1 MDKPTDQPAATPD
14 SPPGVVSPQP
24 SAALST
30 AVRPPKYRWEL
41 LALLWL
47 AFFLNQAD
55 RQIFSVVLPLI
66 RKDLGLTDAELGLIA
81 SALIWTYGLLV
92 PIAGFVGDRLSRR
105 NILGFCLL
113 FWSGAT
119 LFTGLCSSVV
129 QFILLRGIGTGG
141 GEAFYAPSANAL
153 LGENYRENRSFVLS
167 VHQTAVYF
175 GIILSGLIAGYVGE
189 QYGWRNA
196 FFLFGSLGIVLAFV
210 FFSRIPKDVPAIGQ
224 GDSGAVF
231 SEVIETARIIVR
243 KPTVVLLTLGFG
255 CMVFVN
261 VGYLTWMPS
270 FLVDKFGM
278 SLTKAGFSALFYHHL
293 GAFLGVLSGAKI
305 ADHFAKTNP
314 RSRLVVQALGLLL
327 GAPFIYWISMSQTQL
342 MTYVALFLFG
352 IFRGW
357 YDSNIVASLY
367 EVVAPKI
374 RSSAYGLML
383 ACAFLIGASAPYL
396 LGVLK
401 PTLGLTAGLASLSGV
416 YVLGGLLIGS
426 GAIWF
431 FNNDREASA

>member
-1 MDKPTDQPAATPD
+1 MMTEPAPVVTQKPV
-14 SPPGVVSPQP
+14 GF
-24 SAALST
+24 
-30 AVRPPKYRWEL
+30 RWEL
-41 LALLWL
+41 LTLLWL

-66 RKDLGLTDAELGLIA
+66 RRDLGLTDSELGLIA
-81 SALIWTYGLLV
+81 SALVWTYGLLV
-92 PIAGFVGDRLSRR
+92 PIAGFVGDRFSRR

-113 FWSGAT
+113 FWSCAT
-119 LFTGLCSSVV
+119 LLTGFCATVL
-129 QFILLRGIGTGG
+129 QFILLRGIATGG

-153 LGENYRENRSFVLS
+153 LGENYRKSRSFALS
-167 VHQTAVYF
+167 IHQTAVYF
-175 GIILSGLIAGYVGE
+175 GIILSGIIAGYIGE
-189 QYGWRNA
+189 QYGWQKA
-196 FFLFGSLGIVLAFV
+196 FYLFGGLGILLAVV
-210 FFSRIPKDVPAIGQ
+210 FFIRIPKDSPVLKTDLQKPLLAEIG
-224 GDSGAVF
+224 
-231 SEVIETARIIVR
+231 ETARIVIR
-243 KPTVVLLTLGFG
+243 KPTVILLTLGFG

-278 SLTKAGFSALFYHHL
+278 SLTDAGFSALFYHHL
-293 GAFLGVLSGAKI
+293 GAFLGVLSGARI
-305 ADHFAKTNP
+305 SDHFAKTNP
-314 RSRLVVQALGLLL
+314 RSRLVVQALGLML
-327 GAPFIYWISMSQTQL
+327 GAPFIYWISMSQTQT

-367 EVVAPKI
+367 EVVSPKI

-401 PTLGLTAGLASLSGV
+401 PTLGLTLGLASLSGV
-416 YVLGGLLIGS
+416 YVLGSLFIGS
-426 GAIWF
+426 GALWF
-431 FNNDREASA
+431 FDKDREPTE

>member
-1 MDKPTDQPAATPD
+1 MLESPPSLTKKPT
-14 SPPGVVSPQP
+14 GF
-24 SAALST
+24 
-30 AVRPPKYRWEL
+30 RWEL

-66 RKDLGLTDAELGLIA
+66 RKDLGLTDAQLGLIA
-81 SALIWTYGLLV
+81 SALVWTYGLLV
-92 PIAGFVGDRLSRR
+92 PIAGFIGDRFSRR

-113 FWSGAT
+113 FWSCAT
-119 LFTGLCSSVV
+119 MLTGFCSSMI
-129 QFILLRGIGTGG
+129 QFIVLRGVATGG

-153 LGENYRENRSFVLS
+153 LGENYKESRSFALS

-175 GIILSGLIAGYVGE
+175 GIILSGIIAGYIGE
-189 QYGWRNA
+189 HYGWQKA
-196 FFLFGSLGIVLAFV
+196 FYLFGSLGIVLAIV
-210 FFSRIPKDVPAIGQ
+210 FFSRVPKDVVTATIKARQPMMTEIG
-224 GDSGAVF
+224 
-231 SEVIETARIIVR
+231 ETARIVVR
-243 KPTVVLLTLGFG
+243 KPTVIMLTLGFG

-270 FLVDKFGM
+270 FLVDKFSM
-278 SLTKAGFSALFYHHL
+278 SLTDAGFSSLFYHHL

-305 ADHFAKTNP
+305 ADYYARTNP
-314 RSRLVVQALGLLL
+314 RSRLVLQAMGLLL
-327 GAPFIYWISMSQTQL
+327 GAPFIYGISMSNTQVL
-342 MTYVALFLFG
+342 TYTALFLFG

-367 EVVAPKI
+367 EVVSPKI

-383 ACAFLIGASAPYL
+383 ACAFLIGSFAPYL

-401 PTLGLTAGLASLSGV
+401 PTLGLTTGLASLSGV
-416 YVLGGLLIGS
+416 YVLGSLFLWA
-426 GAIWF
+426 GAFLF
-431 FNNDREASA
+431 FDRDKEPSL

>member
-1 MDKPTDQPAATPD
+1 MVEPAPLVAAPKATH
-14 SPPGVVSPQP
+14 
-24 SAALST
+24 
-30 AVRPPKYRWEL
+30 RWEL
-41 LALLWL
+41 LTLLWL

-66 RKDLGLTDAELGLIA
+66 RQDLGLTDAELGLIA
-81 SALIWTYGLLV
+81 SALVWTYGLLV
-92 PIAGFVGDRLSRR
+92 PIAGFIGDRFSRR
-105 NILGFCLL
+105 NILGCCLL

-129 QFILLRGIGTGG
+129 QFMLLRGVGTGG

-153 LGENYRENRSFVLS
+153 LGETYRENRSFVLS
-167 VHQTAVYF
+167 IHQTAVYF
-175 GIILSGLIAGYVGE
+175 GIILSGLIAGYIG
-189 QYGWRNA
+189 QHYGWRNA
-196 FFLFGSLGIVLAFV
+196 FYGFGSLGVVLALV
-210 FFSRIPKDVPAIGQ
+210 FFKRIPGDAPPTGGVAQ
-224 GDSGAVF
+224 GGLFA
-231 SEVIETARIIVR
+231 EIAQTARTIAR
-243 KPTVVLLTLGFG
+243 KPTVVMLTLGFG

-270 FLVDKFGM
+270 FLVDKFGL
-278 SLTKAGFSALFYHHL
+278 SLTDAGFSALFYHHL
-293 GAFLGVLSGAKI
+293 GAFLGVLSGARL
-305 ADHFAKTNP
+305 ADHFAATNP

-327 GAPFIYWISMSQTQL
+327 GAPFIYGISMSSTPTL
-342 MTYVALFLFG
+342 TYAALFLFG

-367 EVVAPKI
+367 EVVSPTMRA
-374 RSSAYGLML
+374 SAYGLVL

-401 PTLGLTAGLASLSGV
+401 PTLGLSVGLASLSSV
-416 YVLGGLLIGS
+416 YVLGGLFIAA

-431 FNNDREASA
+431 FEKDREHGDGVRTPG

>member
-1 MDKPTDQPAATPD
+1 MVD
-14 SPPGVVSPQP
+14 SPPSLTKKTTGF
-24 SAALST
+24 
-30 AVRPPKYRWEL
+30 RWEL

-66 RKDLGLTDAELGLIA
+66 RKDLGLTDAQLGLIA
-81 SALIWTYGLLV
+81 SALVWTYGLLV
-92 PIAGFVGDRLSRR
+92 PIAGFIGDRFSRR

-113 FWSGAT
+113 FWSCAT
-119 LFTGLCSSVV
+119 LLTGFCSSVV
-129 QFILLRGIGTGG
+129 QFIALRGMATGG

-153 LGENYRENRSFVLS
+153 LGETYKEKRSFALS
-167 VHQTAVYF
+167 IHQTAVYF
-175 GIILSGLIAGYVGE
+175 GIILSGIIAGYIGE
-189 QYGWRNA
+189 HYGWQKA
-196 FFLFGSLGIVLAFV
+196 FYLFGSLGVVLAFV
-210 FFSRIPKDVPAIGQ
+210 FFTRIPKDVVVSTAESQQQMWAEIGK
-224 GDSGAVF
+224 
-231 SEVIETARIIVR
+231 TARIVAR
-243 KPTVVLLTLGFG
+243 KPTVIMLTLGFG

-270 FLVDKFGM
+270 FLVDKFNM
-278 SLTKAGFSALFYHHL
+278 SLTDAGFSSLFYHHL

-305 ADHFAKTNP
+305 SDYYAKSNP

-327 GAPFIYWISMSQTQL
+327 GAPFIYGISMSNTQVL
-342 MTYVALFLFG
+342 TYIALFLFG

-367 EVVAPKI
+367 EVVSPKI

-383 ACAFLIGASAPYL
+383 ACAFLIGSFAPFL

-416 YVLGGLLIGS
+416 YVLGSLFLWA
-426 GAIWF
+426 GAFLF
-431 FNNDREASA
+431 FDRDKEVSQ

>member
-1 MDKPTDQPAATPD
+1 MVD
-14 SPPGVVSPQP
+14 SPPSVTQKPTG
-24 SAALST
+24 
-30 AVRPPKYRWEL
+30 YRWEL
-41 LALLWL
+41 LLLLWL

-81 SALIWTYGLLV
+81 SALVWTYGLLV
-92 PIAGFVGDRLSRR
+92 PIAGFIGDRFSRR

-129 QFILLRGIGTGG
+129 QFILLRGVGTGG

-153 LGENYRENRSFVLS
+153 LGETYRENRSFALS
-167 VHQTAVYF
+167 IHQTAVYF
-175 GIILSGLIAGYVGE
+175 GIILSGLVAGYIGE
-189 QYGWRNA
+189 HYGWRNA
-196 FFLFGSLGIVLAFV
+196 FYLFGGLGIVLAFV
-210 FFSRIPKDVPAIGQ
+210 FFMRIPADVRNVEEL
-224 GDSGAVF
+224 SGADMMA
-231 SEVIETARIIVR
+231 EIRATARIVVR
-243 KPTVVLLTLGFG
+243 KPTVIMLTLGFG

-278 SLTKAGFSALFYHHL
+278 SLTDAGFSSLFYHHL

-305 ADHFAKTNP
+305 ADHFAKANP
-314 RSRLVVQALGLLL
+314 KSRLVVQALGLLI
-327 GAPFIYWISMSQTQL
+327 GAPFIYWISMSDTQL
-342 MTYVALFLFG
+342 MTYIALFGFG
-352 IFRGW
+352 LFRGW

-367 EVVAPKI
+367 EVVSPKI

-383 ACAFLIGASAPYL
+383 ACAFLIGAFAPYL

-401 PTLGLTAGLASLSGV
+401 PTLGLTAGLACLSGV
-416 YVLGGLLIGS
+416 YVLGSLFIGS
-426 GAIWF
+426 GAMWF
-431 FNNDREASA
+431 FDKDKEYNQ

>member
-1 MDKPTDQPAATPD
+1 MVD
-14 SPPGVVSPQP
+14 SPPSLTKKPTGF
-24 SAALST
+24 
-30 AVRPPKYRWEL
+30 RWEL

-66 RKDLGLTDAELGLIA
+66 RKDLGLTDAQLGLIA
-81 SALIWTYGLLV
+81 SALVWTYGLLV
-92 PIAGFVGDRLSRR
+92 PIAGFIGDRFSRR

-113 FWSGAT
+113 FWSCAT
-119 LFTGLCSSVV
+119 LLTGFCSSVI
-129 QFILLRGIGTGG
+129 QFIALRGMATGG

-153 LGENYRENRSFVLS
+153 LGETYKEKRSFALS
-167 VHQTAVYF
+167 IHQTAVYF
-175 GIILSGLIAGYVGE
+175 GIILSGIIAGYIGE
-189 QYGWRNA
+189 HYGWQKA
-196 FFLFGSLGIVLAFV
+196 FYLFGSLGVVLAFV
-210 FFSRIPKDVPAIGQ
+210 FFARIPKDVVGSTAESRQQMWAEIGK
-224 GDSGAVF
+224 
-231 SEVIETARIIVR
+231 TARIVAR
-243 KPTVVLLTLGFG
+243 KPTVIMLTLSFG

-278 SLTKAGFSALFYHHL
+278 SLTDAGFSSLFYHHL

-305 ADHFAKTNP
+305 SDYYAKSNP
-314 RSRLVVQALGLLL
+314 RSRLVVQASGLLL
-327 GAPFIYWISMSQTQL
+327 GAPFIYGISMSNTQL
-342 MTYVALFLFG
+342 LTYIALFLFG

-367 EVVAPKI
+367 EVVSPKI

-383 ACAFLIGASAPYL
+383 ACAFLIGSFAPYL

-416 YVLGGLLIGS
+416 YVLGSLFLWA
-426 GAIWF
+426 GAFLF
-431 FNNDREASA
+431 FDRDKEVSQ

>member
-1 MDKPTDQPAATPD
+1 MVESPPSLTKKPT
-14 SPPGVVSPQP
+14 GF
-24 SAALST
+24 
-30 AVRPPKYRWEL
+30 RWEL

-81 SALIWTYGLLV
+81 SALVWTYGLLV
-92 PIAGFVGDRLSRR
+92 PIAGFIGDRFSRR

-113 FWSGAT
+113 FWSCAT
-119 LFTGLCSSVV
+119 LMTGFCSSVL
-129 QFILLRGIGTGG
+129 QFILLRGVATGG

-153 LGENYRENRSFVLS
+153 LGEKYKESRSFALS
-167 VHQTAVYF
+167 IHQTAVYF
-175 GIILSGLIAGYVGE
+175 GIILSGIIAGYIGE
-189 QYGWRNA
+189 HYGWQKA
-196 FFLFGSLGIVLAFV
+196 FYLFGSLGVVLAFV
-210 FFSRIPKDVPAIGQ
+210 FFSRIPKDVVKAT
-224 GDSGAVF
+224 V
-231 SEVIETARIIVR
+231 EVRQPMLAEISETARIVIR
-243 KPTVVLLTLGFG
+243 KPTVIMLTLGFG

-278 SLTKAGFSALFYHHL
+278 SLTDAGFSSLFYHHL

-305 ADHFAKTNP
+305 ADYYAKANP
-314 RSRLVVQALGLLL
+314 RSRLIVQASGLLL
-327 GAPFIYWISMSQTQL
+327 GAPFIYGISMSDTQVL
-342 MTYVALFLFG
+342 TYVALFLFG

-367 EVVAPKI
+367 EVVSPKI

-383 ACAFLIGASAPYL
+383 ACAFLIGSIAPYL

-401 PTLGLTAGLASLSGV
+401 PTLGLATGLASLSGV
-416 YVLGGLLIGS
+416 YVLGSLFLWA
-426 GAIWF
+426 GAFLF
-431 FNNDREASA
+431 FDRDKEAAL

>member
-1 MDKPTDQPAATPD
+1 MVESPPSLTKKPT
-14 SPPGVVSPQP
+14 GF
-24 SAALST
+24 
-30 AVRPPKYRWEL
+30 RWEL

-81 SALIWTYGLLV
+81 SALVWTYGLLV
-92 PIAGFVGDRLSRR
+92 PIAGFIGDRFSRR

-113 FWSGAT
+113 FWSCAT
-119 LFTGLCSSVV
+119 LMTGFCSSVV
-129 QFILLRGIGTGG
+129 QFILLRGVATGG

-153 LGENYRENRSFVLS
+153 LGEKYKESRSFALS
-167 VHQTAVYF
+167 IHQTAVYF
-175 GIILSGLIAGYVGE
+175 GIILSGIIAGYIGE
-189 QYGWRNA
+189 HYGWQKA
-196 FFLFGSLGIVLAFV
+196 FYLFGSLGIVLAFV
-210 FFSRIPKDVPAIGQ
+210 FFSRIPKDVVKSTVEAQTPMLADIGQ
-224 GDSGAVF
+224 
-231 SEVIETARIIVR
+231 TARIVIR
-243 KPTVVLLTLGFG
+243 KPTVIMLTLGFG

-270 FLVDKFGM
+270 FLVDKFSM
-278 SLTKAGFSALFYHHL
+278 TLTDAGFSSLFYHHL

-305 ADHFAKTNP
+305 ADYYAKTNP
-314 RSRLVVQALGLLL
+314 RSRLIVQATGLLL
-327 GAPFIYWISMSQTQL
+327 GAPFIYGISMSETQTL
-342 MTYVALFLFG
+342 TYVALFLFG

-367 EVVAPKI
+367 EVVSPKI

-383 ACAFLIGASAPYL
+383 ACAFLIGSIAPYL

-401 PTLGLTAGLASLSGV
+401 PTLGLTIGLASLSGV
-416 YVLGGLLIGS
+416 YVLGSLFLWA
-426 GAIWF
+426 GAFLF
-431 FNNDREASA
+431 FDRDKESSL

>member
-1 MDKPTDQPAATPD
+1 MVESPPSLTKKPT
-14 SPPGVVSPQP
+14 GF
-24 SAALST
+24 
-30 AVRPPKYRWEL
+30 RWEL

-81 SALIWTYGLLV
+81 SALVWTYGLLV
-92 PIAGFVGDRLSRR
+92 PIAGFIGDRFSRR

-113 FWSGAT
+113 FWSCAT
-119 LFTGLCSSVV
+119 LMTGFCSSVL
-129 QFILLRGIGTGG
+129 QFILLRGVATGG

-153 LGENYRENRSFVLS
+153 LGENYRENRSFALS
-167 VHQTAVYF
+167 LHQTAVYF
-175 GIILSGLIAGYVGE
+175 GIILSGIIAGYIGE
-189 QYGWRNA
+189 HYGWQKA
-196 FFLFGSLGIVLAFV
+196 FYLFGSLGIVLAFV
-210 FFSRIPKDVPAIGQ
+210 FFSRIPKDVVKSTIEAQRPMLVEIG
-224 GDSGAVF
+224 
-231 SEVIETARIIVR
+231 ETARIVVR
-243 KPTVVLLTLGFG
+243 KPTVIMLTLGFG

-270 FLVDKFGM
+270 FLVDKFNM
-278 SLTKAGFSALFYHHL
+278 SLTDAGFSALFYHHL

-305 ADHFAKTNP
+305 SDYYAKTNP
-314 RSRLVVQALGLLL
+314 RSRLIVQATGLLL
-327 GAPFIYWISMSQTQL
+327 GAPFIYGISMSDTQVL
-342 MTYVALFLFG
+342 TYVALFLFG

-367 EVVAPKI
+367 EVVSPKI

-383 ACAFLIGASAPYL
+383 ACAFLIGSIAPYL

-401 PTLGLTAGLASLSGV
+401 PTLGLTVGLASLSGV
-416 YVLGGLLIGS
+416 YVLGSLFLWA
-426 GAIWF
+426 GAFLF
-431 FNNDREASA
+431 FDRDKESSL